1 MQNFS
6 EKVNFIWNIANLLRD
21 NFKRGKYQ
29 DVILPFTVLR
39 RIDCVLAPT
48 KQSVLE
54 TRVELRGRIENDHE
68 ILCQKS
74 GFAFYNTSLYDFERL
89 TNEAPQLADNLRNY
103 IAGFSDNMR
112 EVIERF
118 DFDNT
123 IKKLDE
129 ANLLYLVM
137 ERFKHIDLHPDAVD
151 NAEMGSIFEELIR
164 KFNEASNENPGEHFT
179 PREVIQL
186 MVELLLCHDQ
196 RELLKPGKSVLVYD
210 PCCGTGGMLTSAKN
224 RIENL
229 NPAATV
235 RLFGQ
240 EVNPETFAV
249 AKSDLYM
256 LSKDGSDAENIAFG
270 STLSDDKHRSWRF
283 DYILANP
290 PYGKE
295 WKSDR
300 AAVEEEAALGRN
312 GRFEAGRPRISDGQ
326 LLFLQHML
334 SKMRDDEDGSRIA
347 IVMNGS
353 PLFTGDA
360 GSGESEIRRWIL
372 ENDWLDAIIALPEQ
386 LFYNTGISTYVWI
399 LTNRKNVDRRGKAQ
413 LIDASSYWMALRK
426 NLGDKRREI
435 SPQQI
440 ADIVRLYRQRPA
452 SEHAKI
458 FDSREFGFR
467 KITIERPL
475 RLNFQ
480 ASRERI
486 ARLDEERAFQNLAK
500 SQKRDPQRKA
510 EQTAAG
516 RQEQARVKALLDRL
530 PDKLYK
536 DRADFLTAL
545 DAACRAHGYK
555 PKAPIRKAILNALSE
570 RDESAGVCRDKQG
583 QPEADS
589 SLRDTEI
596 VPLRENVEDYF
607 AREVQPHVADAWID
621 ESKRDH
627 KDGQVGVVGYEINFN
642 RYFYQYQ
649 PPRPLED
656 INADIRGL
664 QREILD
670 MLREVIQ

>member
-6 EKVNFIWNIANLLRD
+6 EKVNFIWNIADIIRDDLLSQ
-21 NFKRGKYQ
+21 KYR

-39 RIDCVLAPT
+39 RIDSVLAPT
-48 KQSVLE
+48 KTHVLTALREIGDSV
-54 TRVELRGRIENDHE
+54 ENRHDL
-68 ILCQKS
+68 LCLKS
-74 GFAFYNTSLYDFERL
+74 GFDFYNTSRYDFRKLLEDPAGL
-89 TNEAPQLADNLRNY
+89 PVNLRHYLAN
-103 IAGFSDNMR
+103 FSRNMQA
-112 EVIERF
+112 VIELF
-118 DFDNT
+118 SLDNT
-123 IKKLDE
+123 IKTLDE
-129 ANLLYLVM
+129 ANLLYLVLQKFN
-137 ERFKHIDLHPDAVD
+137 EIDLHPDTVS

-164 KFNEASNENPGEHFT
+164 KFGEADNLSAGQHFT
-179 PREVIQL
+179 PREVVQL
-186 MVELLLCHDQ
+186 MVELLMSHDKK
-196 RELLKPGKSVLVYD
+196 ELKRQGKILHIYD
-210 PCCGTGGMLTSAKN
+210 PCCGTGGMLTSAKK
-224 RIENL
+224 RILEI
-229 NPAATV
+229 NPAAIV
-235 RLFGQ
+235 RLYGQ
-240 EVNPETFAV
+240 EVNREIFAV
-249 AKSDLYM
+249 VKSDLYIT
-256 LSKDGSDAENIAFG
+256 SEGGKDAKNIVLG
-270 STLSDDKHRSWRF
+270 NTLADDKHRGRGF
-283 DYILANP
+283 DYMLANP
-290 PYGKE
+290 PYGVKWE
-295 WKSDR
+295 KVKTEVM
-300 AAVEEEAALGRN
+300 AEAALGRN
-312 GRFEAGRPRISDGQ
+312 GRFEAGTPRISDGQ

-334 SKMRDDEDGSRIA
+334 SKMRRDEDGSRIA

-399 LTNRKNVDRRGKAQ
+399 LTNRKTADRRGKVQ
-413 LIDASSYWMALRK
+413 LIDGSSYWKPLRK

-500 SQKRDPQRKA
+500 SRKRDPQRKA

-555 PKAPIRKAILNALSE
+555 PKAPIRKAILSALSE

-589 SLRDTEI
+589 NLRDTEI
-596 VPLRENVEDYF
+596 VPLREQVEDYF

-621 ESKRDH
+621 TKKRDH
-627 KDGQVGVVGYEINFN
+627 KDGQVGIVGYEINFN